1 MKETTMAH
9 SHDGNCCERKLN
21 RRDVLRRL
29 GQFAM
34 LPAAL
39 VVGSEAR
46 AATPVP
52 LPGTQVNVFRLSP
65 VPRGQRA
72 KRNICCN
79 ACHLHSQNR
88 FYATEAAA
96 NADRAHKG
104 CDCAIIVERISQAQ
118 FNKIFPVIMV
128 RGLAQRRLVFDQR
141 WA

>member
-1 MKETTMAH
+1 MAH
-9 SHDGNCCERKLN
+9 SHRGECCGRKVN

-29 GQFAM
+29 GQLAM

-39 VVGSEAR
+39 AVGSEAH
-46 AATPVP
+46 AAAPI
-52 LPGTQVNVFRLSP
+52 LQPGTQPVNVFRLSP
-65 VPRGQRA
+65 VPRGKLAR
-72 KRNICCN
+72 RNVCCN

-88 FYATEAAA
+88 FYASAEAA

-104 CDCAIIVERISQAQ
+104 CDCAITVERITLAQ

-128 RGLAQRRLVFDQR
+128 RGFARRRLVFDQR